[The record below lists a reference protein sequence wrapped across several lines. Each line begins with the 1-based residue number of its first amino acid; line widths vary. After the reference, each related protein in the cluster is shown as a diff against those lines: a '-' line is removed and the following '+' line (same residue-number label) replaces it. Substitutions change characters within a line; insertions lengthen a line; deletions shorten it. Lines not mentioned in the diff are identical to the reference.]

1 MVCASIHPPASA
13 RKIVLEAPRALQ
25 LCFPAARRD
34 PGAGCHE
41 PRVPVFASSSGLQSR
56 PPGIQSDP
64 SIRYSLIATPL
75 IVALPIGLEVAASV
89 SPPNRSM
96 EYTAIYPLPDT
107 V

>member
-13 RKIVLEAPRALQ
+13 RKIVLEAPRAAK
-25 LCFPAARRD
+25 LCLPAARRD
-34 PGAGCHE
+34 PGAECHE
-41 PRVPVFASSSGLQSR
+41 PRVPVFTSSGGLQSR
-56 PPGIQSDP
+56 PPGIRSDP
-64 SIRYSLIATPL
+64 PIRYSLIATPL
-75 IVALPIGLEVAASV
+75 IVALNGLEVAASV